1 MKVLKASVELKENL
15 MSIDFQD
22 ITIIA
27 NPEQAQVRDGS
38 RRHSKKFPFQLSGA
52 PTPEWVALFNREW
65 AMRTVSNRSA
75 SVHGDILVLECAIE
89 ELPLLAENLEV
100 DMTTANQQYRE
111 RLLRQKVK
119 EQESGDEGQERE
131 RTDDN
136 AAIIDAL
143 AKLKER

>member
-1 MKVLKASVELKENL
+1 
-15 MSIDFQD
+15 
-22 ITIIA
+22 
-27 NPEQAQVRDGS
+27 
-38 RRHSKKFPFQLSGA
+38 
-52 PTPEWVALFNREW
+52 
-65 AMRTVSNRSA
+65 MRTVSNRAA

-100 DMTTANQQYRE
+100 DMTAANQQYRE
-111 RLLRQKVK
+111 RTLRQKVK

>member
-1 MKVLKASVELKENL
+1 MP
-15 MSIDFQD
+15 IDFQA

-38 RRHSKKFPFQLSGA
+38 RAHSKKFPFRLSAA

-65 AMRTVSNRSA
+65 SMRTVPNRAA

-100 DMTTANQQYRE
+100 DMSAANQQYRE
-111 RLLRQKVK
+111 RLLRQEVK
-119 EQESGDEGQERE
+119 EHQAGHREQERE
-131 RTDDN
+131 RADDN
-136 AAIIDAL
+136 AAIREAL
-143 AKLKER
+143 DKLRKR

>member
-1 MKVLKASVELKENL
+1 MPV
-15 MSIDFQD
+15 DFQA

-38 RRHSKKFPFQLSGA
+38 RTHSKKFPFRLSAA

-65 AMRTVSNRSA
+65 SMRTVPNRAA

-100 DMTTANQQYRE
+100 DITTANQQYRE
-111 RLLRQKVK
+111 RLLRQEVK
-119 EQESGDEGQERE
+119 EYEAGHPAQERSVLTIML
-131 RTDDN
+131 R
-136 AAIIDAL
+136 
-143 AKLKER
+143 

>member
-1 MKVLKASVELKENL
+1 

-22 ITIIA
+22 ITIVA

-38 RRHSKKFPFQLSGA
+38 RRHSKKFPFQLSSA
-52 PTPEWVALFNREW
+52 PTPEWVALFNRQW
-65 AMRTVSNRSA
+65 TMRTVSNRAA

-100 DMTTANQQYRE
+100 DMRAANQQYRE
-111 RLLRQKVK
+111 RMLRQKVK

>member
-1 MKVLKASVELKENL
+1 
-15 MSIDFQD
+15 MSLGFQD

-38 RRHSKKFPFQLSGA
+38 RRHAKKFPFGLSAA

-65 AMRTVSNRSA
+65 SMRTVPDRAA

-89 ELPLLAENLEV
+89 ELPVLAENLEV
-100 DMTTANQQYRE
+100 DMATANQRYRE
-111 RLLRQKVK
+111 RLLRQGVHD
-119 EQESGDEGQERE
+119 EQAGHEGQEKE

-136 AAIIDAL
+136 AAIGEAL
-143 AKLKER
+143 GKLKKR

>member
-1 MKVLKASVELKENL
+1 

-52 PTPEWVALFNREW
+52 PPPEWVALFNREW
-65 AMRTVSNRSA
+65 AMRTVSNRAA

-100 DMTTANQQYRE
+100 DMTAANQKYRE
-111 RLLRQKVK
+111 RMLRQKVK

-131 RTDDN
+131 RTHDN

-143 AKLKER
+143 GKLKER

>member
-1 MKVLKASVELKENL
+1 

-22 ITIIA
+22 IAIIA

-52 PTPEWVALFNREW
+52 PTPEWALFNREW
-65 AMRTVSNRSA
+65 AMRTVSNRAA

-100 DMTTANQQYRE
+100 DMIAANQQYRD

-119 EQESGDEGQERE
+119 EQESDYQGQERE

>member
-1 MKVLKASVELKENL
+1 

-38 RRHSKKFPFQLSGA
+38 RRHSKKFPSNFLA

-65 AMRTVSNRSA
+65 AMRTVSNRAA

-100 DMTTANQQYRE
+100 DITAANQQYRE
-111 RLLRQKVK
+111 RMLRQKVK

>member
-1 MKVLKASVELKENL
+1 

-52 PTPEWVALFNREW
+52 PAPEWVALFNREW
-65 AMRTVSNRSA
+65 AMRMVSNRAA

-100 DMTTANQQYRE
+100 DMKAANQQYRE
-111 RLLRQKVK
+111 RMLRQKVK
-119 EQESGDEGQERE
+119 EQESGGEGQERE

-143 AKLKER
+143 AKLRER

>member
-1 MKVLKASVELKENL
+1 
-15 MSIDFQD
+15 
-22 ITIIA
+22 
-27 NPEQAQVRDGS
+27 
-38 RRHSKKFPFQLSGA
+38 
-52 PTPEWVALFNREW
+52 
-65 AMRTVSNRSA
+65 MRTVSNRAA
-75 SVHGDILVLECAIE
+75 SVHGDILLLECAIE

-100 DMTTANQQYRE
+100 DMTAANQQYRE
-111 RLLRQKVK
+111 RMLRQKVK

>member
-1 MKVLKASVELKENL
+1 
-15 MSIDFQD
+15 MSIDFED

-65 AMRTVSNRSA
+65 AMRTVSNRAA
-75 SVHGDILVLECAIE
+75 SVHGDVLVLEFAIE

-100 DMTTANQQYRE
+100 DMTTANQLYRE
-111 RLLRQKVK
+111 RLSRQQVK
-119 EQESGDEGQERE
+119 EQQAGYQGREQE
-131 RTDDN
+131 RTDDDV
-136 AAIIDAL
+136 AISEAL
-143 AKLKER
+143 GKLKER

>member
-1 MKVLKASVELKENL
+1 

-27 NPEQAQVRDGS
+27 NPEPAQVRDGS
-38 RRHSKKFPFQLSGA
+38 RKHSKKFPFQLSGA

-65 AMRTVSNRSA
+65 AMRTVSNRGA

-100 DMTTANQQYRE
+100 DMTDDNQQYRE
-111 RLLRQKVK
+111 RLLRQKEK
-119 EQESGDEGQERE
+119 EQQASDQGHERE
-131 RTDDN
+131 RT
-136 AAIIDAL
+136 
-143 AKLKER
+143 

>member
-1 MKVLKASVELKENL
+1 
-15 MSIDFQD
+15 MSTDFQD

-38 RRHSKKFPFQLSGA
+38 RRHAKKFPFRLSAA

-65 AMRTVSNRSA
+65 SMRTVPNRAA

-111 RLLRQKVK
+111 RLLRQEVK
-119 EQESGDEGQERE
+119 GQQVSEQGHERE
-131 RTDDN
+131 RIDDN
-136 AAIIDAL
+136 AAIIEAL

>member
-1 MKVLKASVELKENL
+1 

-27 NPEQAQVRDGS
+27 NPEQAHVRDGS
-38 RRHSKKFPFQLSGA
+38 RRHSKKFPFQLSAA

-65 AMRTVSNRSA
+65 AMRTVSNRAA

-100 DMTTANQQYRE
+100 DMAAANQQYRE
-111 RLLRQKVK
+111 RMLRQKVK

>member
-1 MKVLKASVELKENL
+1 

-27 NPEQAQVRDGS
+27 NPEEAQVRDGS
-38 RRHSKKFPFQLSGA
+38 RIHSKKFPFQLSDA

-65 AMRTVSNRSA
+65 AMRTVSNRAA
-75 SVHGDILVLECAIE
+75 SVHGDVLVLECAIE

-100 DMTTANQQYRE
+100 DMSTANQLYRE
-111 RLLRQKVK
+111 RLSRQHLK
-119 EQESGDEGQERE
+119 EQQAGYQGRERE

-136 AAIIDAL
+136 AAISEAL
-143 AKLKER
+143 AKLRKR

>member
-1 MKVLKASVELKENL
+1 
-15 MSIDFQD
+15 MSTDFQD

-27 NPEQAQVRDGS
+27 NPEQAHVRDGS
-38 RRHSKKFPFQLSGA
+38 RRHAKKFPFRLSAA
-52 PTPEWVALFNREW
+52 PTPEWVALFNRDW
-65 AMRTVSNRSA
+65 SMRTVPNRAA
-75 SVHGDILVLECAIE
+75 SVHGDTLVLECAIE

-100 DMTTANQQYRE
+100 DMTAANQQYRE
-111 RLLRQKVK
+111 RMLRQKVK

>member
-1 MKVLKASVELKENL
+1 
-15 MSIDFQD
+15 MSTDFQD

-27 NPEQAQVRDGS
+27 NPEKAQVRDGS
-38 RRHSKKFPFQLSGA
+38 RRHNRKFPFSLSAA

-65 AMRTVSNRSA
+65 SMRSVPNRAA

-111 RLLRQKVK
+111 RLLRQGVR
-119 EQESGDEGQERE
+119 EQQVGQQGQERE

-136 AAIIDAL
+136 AAIGEAL
-143 AKLKER
+143 GKLKKRGRTHKAK